1 MVLTPTLGHDELL
14 TLARK
19 VQAAAVDG
27 NRDRLVASTSQL
39 YEALVEHIDAEHL
52 EMLRL
57 PVAESRRLSRGQQR
71 IIDDLVQL
79 LAEAHTAG
87 CFHCVASAGQ
97 LLAELYLQGDDE
109 RLALGH
115 VTVDE
120 TPMNT
125 PTR

>member
-1 MVLTPTLGHDELL
+1 VVLTPTLGHDELL

-27 NRDRLVASTSQL
+27 NCDRLVASTSRL

-52 EMLRL
+52 ELLRL
-57 PVAESRRLSRGQQR
+57 PAGDSRLLSRGQQR
-71 IIDDLVQL
+71 IVDELVQL

-87 CFHCVASAGQ
+87 CWHCAASAAQ
-97 LLAELYLQGDDE
+97 LMAELYLQVDHE

-115 VTVDE
+115 LTVDE
-120 TPMNT
+120 TSMN